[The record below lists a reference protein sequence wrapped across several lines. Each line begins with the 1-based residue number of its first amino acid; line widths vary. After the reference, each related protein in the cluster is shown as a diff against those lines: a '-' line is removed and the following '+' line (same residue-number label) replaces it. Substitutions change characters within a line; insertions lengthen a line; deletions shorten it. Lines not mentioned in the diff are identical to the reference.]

1 MQQHLSFPAMSYRRM
16 AVAIGATVCA
26 GWIASVA
33 PAVADVPA
41 NCTGGD
47 YAGVSAGVAA
57 AMSSYLF
64 THPEVNEA
72 ITGFEQLPRDR
83 SAVALVDYQQ
93 SHPQVRAEMA
103 GIRQPIVDFEVRC
116 GYADKAALS

>member
-1 MQQHLSFPAMSYRRM
+1 MQQHVRSMTMSYRRA
-16 AVAIGATVCA
+16 AVVIGATVCA
-26 GWIASVA
+26 GWITSVA
-33 PAVADVPA
+33 PAAADIPP

-47 YAGVSAGVAA
+47 YAGVTAGVAA

-64 THPEVNEA
+64 THPEVNDA

-93 SHPQVRAEMA
+93 AHPQVRAEMA

-116 GYADKAALS
+116 GYADKADLS

>member
-1 MQQHLSFPAMSYRRM
+1 MQQHVSSRALYYRRV
-16 AVAIGATVCA
+16 AVVIGASVCA
-26 GWIASVA
+26 GWIASFT

-41 NCTGGD
+41 NCSGGD

-64 THPEVNEA
+64 THPEVNDA

-83 SAVALVDYQQ
+83 SAVALVDYQLA
-93 SHPQVRAEMA
+93 HPQVRTEMA

-116 GYADKAALS
+116 GYADKADLS